1 MTEMIENRMVVDS
14 EWELLEKNIPEE
26 VREKLKEPGYHQMGT
41 GNFVPESEAYEY
53 ALEQCLHG
61 SEEDIKEFKEMLIE
75 WYFSGNWVK
84 EVGVVHQNVLDN
96 VAFQVLQASE
106 DA

>member
-41 GNFVPESEAYEY
+41 SNFVPESEAYEY
-53 ALEQCLHG
+53 AIERCLHG
-61 SEEDIKEFKEMLIE
+61 SEEDIKEFREMLVE
-75 WYFSGNWVK
+75 WYFSGNWIK
-84 EVGVVHQNVLDN
+84 E
-96 VAFQVLQASE
+96 
-106 DA
+106 

>member
-1 MTEMIENRMVVDS
+1 MWEVENRMVVDS
-14 EWELLEKNIPEE
+14 EWRFPGNVSDE
-26 VREKLKEPGYHQMGT
+26 VREKLTEPGYHQMGT

-61 SEEDIKEFKEMLIE
+61 SEEDIKEFKEMLVE

-84 EVGVVHQNVLDN
+84 E
-96 VAFQVLQASE
+96 
-106 DA
+106 